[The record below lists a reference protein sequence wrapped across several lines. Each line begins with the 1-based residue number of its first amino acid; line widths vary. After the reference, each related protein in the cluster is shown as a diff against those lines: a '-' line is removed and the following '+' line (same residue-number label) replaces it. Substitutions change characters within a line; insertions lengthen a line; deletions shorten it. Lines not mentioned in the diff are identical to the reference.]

1 MLSQM
6 VPHHTQAVPA
16 GSQLS
21 LREAGGFP
29 HWSKLQMRSRVPFH
43 FTTPS
48 LQQRNFSSIFSTFVD
63 QLEETPPEGIAV
75 RTGMFVAMKF
85 AAPPSFDEA
94 RQDATISS
102 AKVSSTSNKRSNKRS
117 GEAKSAKK
125 RRVQSR
131 RPRPENTHTGR
142 WTKEEHEK
150 FLHGINV
157 YGKEWK
163 KIASM
168 IETRTVVQIRT
179 HAQKYFQKLAKKR
192 NQEMKHADT
201 ATASS
206 GRSST
211 NSKPKKSSRRSQKAN
226 AARVSSS
233 TTVPT
238 SPPATTKKAT
248 SGIPFKVSLNLS
260 LQLPSEESAK
270 MSSYRENSPTS
281 VADLGSLQFMPNC
294 SFGSDS
300 GLCSSLMGDME
311 ELPLSNWLNDVKMD
325 SDTSDTCSLGS
336 AGHDTIYVDTRYG
349 LEASLEP
356 YNFDPDDMFFAP
368 SFLAE

>member
-1 MLSQM
+1 
-6 VPHHTQAVPA
+6 
-16 GSQLS
+16 
-21 LREAGGFP
+21 
-29 HWSKLQMRSRVPFH
+29 
-43 FTTPS
+43 
-48 LQQRNFSSIFSTFVD
+48 
-63 QLEETPPEGIAV
+63 
-75 RTGMFVAMKF
+75 MKF
-85 AAPPSFDEA
+85 AAPSSFDENRA
-94 RQDATISS
+94 EPTISS
-102 AKVSSTSNKRSNKRS
+102 AKVSSSSSKRSNKRP
-117 GEAKSAKK
+117 GGGDAKGTKK

-192 NQEMKHADT
+192 NQEMKHADS
-201 ATASS
+201 AST
-206 GRSST
+206 GRSTSSS
-211 NSKPKKSSRRSQKAN
+211 SKPKKSSRRSSKAHSAKAN
-226 AARVSSS
+226 NSTSSPSAAKVEQA
-233 TTVPT
+233 V
-238 SPPATTKKAT
+238 KKPT

-260 LQLPSEESAK
+260 LQLPSEDSAK
-270 MSSYRENSPTS
+270 SSSYRENSPTS
-281 VADLGSLQFMPNC
+281 VADLAALQFMPNC
-294 SFGSDS
+294 SFSSDM
-300 GLCSSLMGDME
+300 SLIGDIQD
-311 ELPLSNWLNDVKMD
+311 LPLSNWLNDVKAD

-336 AGHDTIYVDTRYG
+336 GVHDTIYIDTRYG
-349 LEASLEP
+349 LESSLEP